1 MPRRPRDRL
10 GDPWVGVLVGDTWQ
24 EPPPVWPSG
33 RLCTPGGA
41 MKAFGEGE
49 ACTESMP
56 ESPACRVSQYRE
68 LRRSVDRLRW
78 LVLLLA
84 LRLRLVLPRLPLPL
98 ATSTATGLL
107 TLVSTMAGNTKDWP
121 SASPRGESCK
131 SPEHI

>member
-1 MPRRPRDRL
+1 
-10 GDPWVGVLVGDTWQ
+10 
-24 EPPPVWPSG
+24 
-33 RLCTPGGA
+33 

-68 LRRSVDRLRW
+68 LRRSVDKLRW
-78 LVLLLA
+78 LLLLLA
-84 LRLRLVLPRLPLPL
+84 FRLRLVLPILPLPL
-98 ATSTATGLL
+98 ATAVGLL

-131 SPEHI
+131 SPDQI